1 MHALLSVAKNFE
13 FQEVEVSDI
22 ETPGSGHRDEAPP
35 VAQWDVSLHQEWLL
49 DEALK
54 ETFPASDP
62 ISPARPT
69 QSHREGAQQATS
81 TDSETPA

>member
-1 MHALLSVAKNFE
+1 MADTAN
-13 FQEVEVSDI
+13 D
-22 ETPGSGHRDEAPP
+22 PYRSGHRDRAGHAD
-35 VAQWDVSLHQEWLL
+35 VTRRDVSLHEEWLL

-69 QSHREGAQQATS
+69 RSHRGGGQQATIS
-81 TDSETPA
+81 TDSETPACTS

>member
-1 MHALLSVAKNFE
+1 MPDTAT
-13 FQEVEVSDI
+13 D
-22 ETPGSGHRDEAPP
+22 PYRPGHRDRGHLAITRG
-35 VAQWDVSLHQEWLL
+35 DVSLHQEWLL

-69 QSHREGAQQATS
+69 QSRRGRGQQATMS
-81 TDSETPA
+81 TDSETPD